1 MSYHRGMNPAHGE
14 RKRPVKRSTWT
25 ARAAPTDPRTFPAG
39 QRRFT
44 AAEYLRMAEDGYF
57 KDQRVELLEGVIFE
71 MSPQNDPH
79 FTFISRVTTELV
91 LALGRAW
98 AVRVQLPLF
107 LGPDSV
113 PEPDLAVIER
123 AVEDAERPTPHSAKL
138 ILEVADSSEAYDLSV
153 KTRISARA
161 GIPEY
166 CVARVRSSTLEV
178 YAGPQSRQGTY
189 RTRKLLKGH
198 EVYTSKVLPQI
209 VLRLGDLFG

>member
-1 MSYHRGMNPAHGE
+1 MAPATQVARGE
-14 RKRPVKRSTWT
+14 RKRPVKRSPRL
-25 ARAAPTDPRTFPAG
+25 ARATPSDPRTFPAR

-57 KDQRVELLEGVIFE
+57 KDQRVELLEGVIYE

-79 FTFISRVTTELV
+79 FTFISRVNTELV

-107 LGPDSV
+107 LGADSV

-123 AVEDAERPTPHSAKL
+123 AVEDAERPTPHGAKL
-138 ILEVADSSEAYDLSV
+138 IIEVADSSEAYDLSV
-153 KTRISARA
+153 KTRIYARA
-161 GIPEY
+161 EVPEY
-166 CVARVRSSTLEV
+166 CVARVRSRTLEV
-178 YAGPQSRQGTY
+178 FTGPQPRKGSY
-189 RTRKLLKGH
+189 RTRRLLKGH
-198 EVYTSKVLPQI
+198 EVYTSKVLPQV